1 MIKSLWNRIRQ
12 DKVLF
17 GIFVFVCVAVAFDVF
32 VLVFDIVQFAIVSN
46 NRPALSRV
54 FTPINIVAGVIN
66 LLAVLAC
73 VLYAIF
79 RKK

>member
-12 DKVLF
+12 DKILF
-17 GIFVFVCVAVAFDVF
+17 TIFIFVCIVVVFDLF
-32 VLVFDIVQFAIVSN
+32 VLAFDIVQFVIVSN
-46 NRPALSRV
+46 NRPALSTS
-54 FTPINIVAGVIN
+54 FATINMVASIMN
-66 LLAVLAC
+66 LLVVASC

>member
-12 DKVLF
+12 DKILF
-17 GIFVFVCVAVAFDVF
+17 SIFIFVCGVVAFDVF
-32 VLVFDIVQFAIVSN
+32 VLVFDVVQFAIVSN
-46 NRPALSRV
+46 NRPALSV
-54 FTPINIVAGVIN
+54 AFAPINFIAGALN
-66 LLAVLAC
+66 LLAVAVC

>member
-12 DKVLF
+12 DKILF
-17 GIFVFVCVAVAFDVF
+17 AIFVFVCVAV
-32 VLVFDIVQFAIVSN
+32 VFDIFVLAFDFVQFVIVSN
-46 NRPALSRV
+46 NRPALSRA
-54 FTPINIVAGVIN
+54 FTTINIVAGAIN

>member
-12 DKVLF
+12 DKILF
-17 GIFVFVCVAVAFDVF
+17 AIFVFVCVAVVFDIF
-32 VLVFDIVQFAIVSN
+32 VLAFDIVQFAVVSN
-46 NRPALSRV
+46 NRPALSRA
-54 FTPINIVAGVIN
+54 FTTINIVAGAIN